1 MLFSQNAL
9 ICWPHIWNTLYP
21 FWSMLN
27 VSINQESVTINLK
40 LFPIPLD
47 SFCFFWRL
55 TLFKIFTS
63 TQDDCWSSL
72 WYLLGLN
79 KYAKNKTFF
88 LRKYFMEIS
97 HYGSDYNHILNVQ
110 GSTFFPLF
118 LNTWHH
124 INSVLKLTIK
134 YQKLGKNRN
143 VALIKH

>member
-47 SFCFFWRL
+47 FFCFFWRL
-55 TLFKIFTS
+55 ILFKITS
-63 TQDDCWSSL
+63 TQDDSWSSL

-79 KYAKNKTFF
+79 KYAKNKTYFF
-88 LRKYFMEIS
+88 KEVFHGDQSLWKWLQSYIKHARK
-97 HYGSDYNHILNVQ
+97 H
-110 GSTFFPLF
+110 FFS
-118 LNTWHH
+118 
-124 INSVLKLTIK
+124 SVLEYMTSYKFSLKIN
-134 YQKLGKNRN
+134 Y
-143 VALIKH
+143 